1 MVEKDSSAVAT
12 EFGFH
17 FQTDAGIAIMLEH
30 LNDKDFQGLKMEG
43 LEDIEL
49 RFNDGS
55 VILAQAKSSLDP
67 KHNYGSNTAKLHK
80 ALQTLSAGGTKAKK
94 VRKYILITNYPNQ
107 FSDAK
112 PQQNF
117 YRFLDYVTFDY
128 NDFEDEDKDSLNKY
142 VEKLKY
148 KDILTKAFEQ
158 NKFNVAFL
166 NFSGNNLKKRK
177 KSLRNLLDDWYG
189 SLDIN
194 IDGVV
199 AKICR
204 IWQESVFENN
214 TVFEEHKMFYKNKE
228 IKHPKKKNRSLKKK
242 DIIWP
247 IIVLLIGKNRVNDPF
262 YDDYLIGDYEHLMR
276 EYNDVIKITT
286 ERFRFITKVLSDFN
300 SYEANIRQ
308 MSKKIRKRK
317 YLDDEFIEQNWR
329 DYVKL
334 FGLNAL
340 NDGEDQE
347 DLAKIILHRIILNKR
362 DINEIKKK
370 VGL

>member
-80 ALQTLSAGGTKAKK
+80 ALQTLSAGGAKAKK

-112 PQQNF
+112 QQQNF

-142 VEKLKY
+142 VKKLKY

-166 NFSGNNLKKRK
+166 NFSGNDLDKRK
-177 KSLRNLLDDWYG
+177 KPLRNLLDDWYG
-189 SLDIN
+189 NLDIN

-199 AKICR
+199 ARIYQ

-214 TVFEEHKMFYKNKE
+214 TVFEEHEMFYKNKK
-228 IKHPKKKNRSLKKK
+228 IKHPQKRNRSLKKK

-247 IIVLLIGKNRVNDPF
+247 IIVLLIDKTRLNDPF
-262 YDDYLIGDYEHLMR
+262 YDDYIGEDYDDLMR
-276 EYNDVIKITT
+276 EYHDIIKITT
-286 ERFRFITKVLSDFN
+286 ERFRFITKVLSDLN
-300 SYEANIRQ
+300 SYEKNVHQ
-308 MSKKIRKRK
+308 MSRKIRKRK
-317 YLDDEFIEQNWR
+317 NFYNQFIEQNWR
-329 DYVKL
+329 NYVKL

-340 NDGEDQE
+340 DDQEDQE
-347 DLAKIILHRIILNKR
+347 DLAKIILHRIILNRR
-362 DINEIKKK
+362 DINKIKKK